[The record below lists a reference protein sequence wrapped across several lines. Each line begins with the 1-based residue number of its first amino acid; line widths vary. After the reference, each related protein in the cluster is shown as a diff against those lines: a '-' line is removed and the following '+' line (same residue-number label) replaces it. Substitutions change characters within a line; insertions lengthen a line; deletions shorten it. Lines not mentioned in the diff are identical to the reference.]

1 MVPAMARPAT
11 RGLLLL
17 GLLGCAHAP
26 APVEIRTPPPGPQPR
41 INGPSVVGCRPGHP
55 FLYRIPCQG
64 ERPIHF
70 AADSLPPTLAL
81 DPASGIVTG
90 TDPPRGEYRVTLRAE
105 NTRGASRR
113 LLRIVSGDTLALTPP
128 MGWNPWYVHY
138 TRITDAIVRQAAD
151 AIVASGMADV
161 GYQYVSL
168 DDCWMRAADD
178 GRTADPSRI
187 GPVRDERGDILPN
200 RHFPDMSALTAY
212 LHAKGLK
219 AGIYSS
225 PGPKTCDGYEGSYG
239 HEAQDARRYADW
251 GFDLLK
257 YDWCSYGHIAKG
269 GRPDDP
275 NLAFWGETTDSLPAL
290 QRPYRRMGA
299 LLREQS
305 RDIVFNLCQYGMGR
319 VWEWGTDAGGQSW
332 RTAGDVGFELHHLF
346 EVALANSEHAAWSRP
361 GAWNDP
367 DYLQIGRIGDVH
379 TQGQPA
385 PCPLTPDEQYAF
397 VSLWCLMAAPLFY
410 SGDVTALD
418 PFTRGAL
425 CNPEVIEVDQDELGR
440 AAAPLRTG
448 KKTFLLIKDL
458 ADGGKAVGLFNQ
470 GTRATEVSVS
480 WTALGIAD
488 ARTVRDLWRRKDLG
502 RFDAKFHARVA
513 GHGAELV
520 KIGPG

>member
-1 MVPAMARPAT
+1 M
-11 RGLLLL
+11 
-17 GLLGCAHAP
+17 
-26 APVEIRTPPPGPQPR
+26 
-41 INGPSVVGCRPGHP
+41 VVGCRPGHP

-70 AADSLPPTLAL
+70 SADSLPATLAL
-81 DPASGIVTG
+81 DAATGIVTG
-90 TDPPRGEYRVTLRAE
+90 IDPPRGLYPVTLRAE
-105 NTRGASRR
+105 NAHGASRR
-113 LLRIVSGDTLALTPP
+113 TLRIVSGDTLALTPP

-138 TRITDAIVRQAAD
+138 TRSTDEIVRRAAD

-168 DDCWMRAADD
+168 DDCWMRASAG
-178 GRTADPSRI
+178 GRGKIDPARI
-187 GPVRDERGDILPN
+187 GPVRDSLGDILPN
-200 RHFPDMSALTAY
+200 QFFPDMNALTAY
-212 LHAKGLK
+212 LHGKGLK

-225 PGPKTCDGYEGSYG
+225 PGPKTCDGFEGSYG
-239 HEAQDARRYADW
+239 HEAQDARRFAAW

-269 GRPDDP
+269 GGPDDP
-275 NLAFWGETTDSLPAL
+275 DIALWGETTDSLAAL
-290 QRPYRRMGA
+290 QRPYRRMGE
-299 LLREQS
+299 LLRRQS

-346 EVALANSEHAAWSRP
+346 DVALANSEHRAWSRP

-367 DYLQIGRIGDVH
+367 DYLQIGRIGDVR
-379 TQGQPA
+379 TQGPPA
-385 PCPLTPDEQYAF
+385 PCPLTADEQYAF

-418 PFTRGAL
+418 PFTQGVL

-448 KKTFLLIKDL
+448 RTTFLLIKDL
-458 ADGGKAVGLFNQ
+458 ADGSRAVGLFNQ
-470 GTRATEVSVS
+470 GEHPAAVSVS
-480 WTALGIAD
+480 WAALGIAGP
-488 ARTVRDLWRRKDLG
+488 RTVRDLWRKKDLG
-502 RFDAKFHARVA
+502 HFSGGFRVRV
-513 GHGAELV
+513 GRHGAELV
-520 KIGPG
+520 KIGPS